1 MSLTPGK
8 VKKKVK
14 IKFCCILGTP
24 MAIKPSSF
32 FLWHSE
38 ALKINRAF
46 TNHPQ
51 AWEGNVP
58 ELFSARHVYPDV
70 SVLHVLKVCKDCSLR
85 GKRLIM
91 TMFVFFKQCI
101 DEIPDLRQMIKFM
114 MRQILEV
121 FTQVLK
127 NYRQF
132 NAVQDCVFCEFT
144 KSTFVCIFSVLQLL
158 DLWEIYPAG
167 LNQVVML
174 DNIYARVTYL
184 PQAKGFLA

>member
-1 MSLTPGK
+1 
-8 VKKKVK
+8 
-14 IKFCCILGTP
+14 
-24 MAIKPSSF
+24 
-32 FLWHSE
+32 
-38 ALKINRAF
+38 
-46 TNHPQ
+46 
-51 AWEGNVP
+51 
-58 ELFSARHVYPDV
+58 
-70 SVLHVLKVCKDCSLR
+70 
-85 GKRLIM
+85 M

-132 NAVQDCVFCEFT
+132 NAVQDCVFGEFT